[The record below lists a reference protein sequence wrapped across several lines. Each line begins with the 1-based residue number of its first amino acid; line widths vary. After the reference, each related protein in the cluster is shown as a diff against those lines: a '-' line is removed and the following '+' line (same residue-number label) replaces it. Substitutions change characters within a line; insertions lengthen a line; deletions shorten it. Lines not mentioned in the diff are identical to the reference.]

1 MRKIYLTLLILL
13 PMAAL
18 AQSSAESDTRNECSA
33 LFCNPLRESIWGD
46 VKTIQDAIPV
56 LLDLFI
62 SLMMPIV
69 ALAIIFTGYTF
80 ATAKGDSAKIKNA
93 RTMLTYVVV
102 GTMII
107 LAAKGIAMAIQSTIS
122 TVAGPGTIVGAQ

>member
-1 MRKIYLTLLILL
+1 
-13 PMAAL
+13 MAAL
-18 AQSSAESDTRNECSA
+18 AQSSSESNASNECNA
-33 LFCNPLRESIWGD
+33 LFCNPLRESIWGN
-46 VKTIQDAIPV
+46 VKTIQDAVPV

-62 SLMMPIV
+62 KLMMPVV
-69 ALAIIFTGYTF
+69 ALSIIYTGYTF
-80 ATAKGDSAKIKNA
+80 ATSKGDAAKIKTA